1 MRATVWALG
10 TMCVCVMERVSE
22 SMQGQQNES
31 VCVRVR
37 GKERKEERE
46 RERDLFHRYLFYNS
60 AFNEE
65 TSE

>member
-1 MRATVWALG
+1 MRQCGPYVP
-10 TMCVCVMERVSE
+10 CVCVMERVSE
-22 SMQGQQNES
+22 SMQGQQNER
-31 VCVRVR
+31 VWVRVR
-37 GKERKEERE
+37 GKERN